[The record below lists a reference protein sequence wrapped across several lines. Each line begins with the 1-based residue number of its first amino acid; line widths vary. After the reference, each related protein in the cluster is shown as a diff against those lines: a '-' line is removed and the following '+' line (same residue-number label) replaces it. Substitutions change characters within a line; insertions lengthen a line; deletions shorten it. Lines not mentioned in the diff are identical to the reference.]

1 MTNDTRFLGRI
12 APQLDA
18 ESRSESATLNSA
30 LVWLVI
36 GLLSVSAQVSGQDFI
51 SVRHPES
58 LPPRID
64 CERTAVGVTGDYK
77 PCLALLPSGEVLLV
91 MFNQVDMGG
100 GKVREDMIHYRSSDG
115 AKTWGERTV
124 LPLLGREPYFS
135 LLGDGTLFITT
146 HLLEQD
152 VRNRDGYVHSYVHRS
167 TDEGKTWGTV
177 RIGAE
182 DVPGVPPKTWT
193 HTSRN
198 ILELRDGSL
207 ILGVSAGSSTDYLW
221 RSKDKGQTWDKSLAC
236 KVEGFDV
243 KKQGFPWF
251 AETVFWESANGD
263 LLAIARCFSGA
274 LPALTQSEIP
284 TGGDQFER
292 MALFR
297 SRDGGS
303 TWTLEPELGNDYG
316 EHYQAVLKLQDKR
329 LLFTFTVRSLRP
341 PLGVHAI
348 LGLEKPGGF
357 QWNFR
362 RDRLI
367 LDEKTPKEQPSGGGF
382 GNTVQLQDGTLVTSY
397 TYRDAEGKT
406 HAEVVRWRL
415 PPRDPAKD

>member
-1 MTNDTRFLGRI
+1 MSIRLTSKHLLL
-12 APQLDA
+12 A
-18 ESRSESATLNSA
+18 
-30 LVWLVI
+30 WLII
-36 GLLSVSAQVSGQDFI
+36 GPLSVSAQVSGQDFI
-51 SVRHPES
+51 AVRNPEF
-58 LPPRID
+58 LPPRIE
-64 CERTAVGVTGDYK
+64 CERTAVGVSGDYK
-77 PCLALLPSGEVLLV
+77 PCLTLLPSGEVLLV
-91 MFNQVDMGG
+91 MFASVEPGQEI
-100 GKVREDMIHYRSSDG
+100 REDMILYRSTDG

-135 LLGDGTLFITT
+135 ALRDGTLFITT
-146 HLLEQD
+146 HLRKDEI
-152 VRNRDGYVHSYVHRS
+152 RNPDRYTHSYVHRS
-167 TDEGKTWGTV
+167 TDKGRTWSTL
-177 RIGAE
+177 RIAAE

-198 ILELRDGSL
+198 ILELRDGSV
-207 ILGVSAGSSTDYLW
+207 IMGVSAGSSTDYLW

-243 KKQGFPWF
+243 KKQAFPWF
-251 AETVFWESANGD
+251 AETVFWEAAND
-263 LLAIARCFSGA
+263 DILAIARCLSGA
-274 LPALTQSEIP
+274 LPALSQSEIP
-284 TGGDQFER
+284 TGNDQVER

-297 SRDGGS
+297 SRDGGN
-303 TWTLEPELGNDYG
+303 TWSLEPELGNEYG
-316 EHYQAVLKLQDKR
+316 EHYQAVVRLQDQR

-341 PLGVHAI
+341 PLGVQAI
-348 LGLEKPGGF
+348 LGEEKPDGF

-382 GNTVQLQDGTLVTSY
+382 GNTVQLQDGMLVTSY

-415 PPRDPAKD
+415 PSRMPAKG

>member
-1 MTNDTRFLGRI
+1 M
-12 APQLDA
+12 
-18 ESRSESATLNSA
+18 
-30 LVWLVI
+30 
-36 GLLSVSAQVSGQDFI
+36 
-51 SVRHPES
+51 
-58 LPPRID
+58 
-64 CERTAVGVTGDYK
+64 TGDYK

-91 MFNQVDMGG
+91 MFASIEPGRE
-100 GKVREDMIHYRSSDG
+100 VREDMILYRSSDG

-135 LLGDGTLFITT
+135 LLRDGTLFITT
-146 HLLEQD
+146 HLRKDEI
-152 VRNRDGYVHSYVHRS
+152 RNPDKYTHSYVHRS
-167 TDEGKTWGTV
+167 TDRGNTWSTL

-182 DVPGVPPKTWT
+182 DVPGVSPKTWT

-198 ILELRDGSL
+198 ILELRDGSI

-221 RSKDKGQTWDKSLAC
+221 RSKDQGQTWDKSLAC

-251 AETVFWESANGD
+251 AETVFWEAAND
-263 LLAIARCFSGA
+263 DILAIARCFSGA
-274 LPALTQSEIP
+274 LPALSQSEIP
-284 TGGDQFER
+284 TGGDQVER

-297 SRDGGS
+297 SRDAGS
-303 TWTLEPELGNDYG
+303 TWSLEAEMGNDYG
-316 EHYQAVLKLQDKR
+316 EHYQAVVRLQDKR

-341 PLGVHAI
+341 PLGVQAI
-348 LGLEKPGGF
+348 LGVEKPGGF
-357 QWNFR
+357 HWEFR

-367 LDEKTPKEQPSGGGF
+367 LDDKTPKEQASGGGF

-397 TYRDAEGKT
+397 TYRDAEVKT

-415 PPRDPAKD
+415 PARNPAKN